1 MKNYPLTSIK
11 VSDSTFQKLEK
22 AIELSGKKSAEVR
35 RLCLDL
41 GLAAFE
47 RMGYD
52 MGGFASEHLAKMDAI
67 QPLQSL
73 PAPKQNKANSSR
85 SGPA

>member
-11 VSDSTFQKLEK
+11 VSDSTFEKLKK
-22 AIELSGKKSAEVR
+22 AVELSGKESADVR

-52 MGGFASEHLAKMDAI
+52 LEGFASEHLAKMDAI

-73 PAPKQNKANSSR
+73 PEIKNRKAK
-85 SGPA
+85 